1 MEIEIKKELNIYY
14 KNLILEGKK
23 YLNKIETL
31 PLKSDNAIDIAKSL
45 DKIEYNAKLYLQT
58 YRKKRVLTHEE
69 KQHYEFNTPI
79 EYVLKYFHTKRN
91 FMPISEELGKLI
103 NRIQEIQ
110 KGRNN
115 EKDI

>member
-1 MEIEIKKELNIYY
+1 MEIQQELNTYY
-14 KNLILEGKK
+14 QNLMLEGKE
-23 YLNKIETL
+23 YLNKIQTL

-45 DKIEYNAKLYLQT
+45 DRIEYNAKVYLQT
-58 YRKKRVLTHEE
+58 YRKKRVLTSEE
-69 KQHYEFNTPI
+69 KQHHEFNTPI
-79 EYVLKYFHTKRN
+79 DYILKYFHTKRN

-103 NRIQEIQ
+103 NRIKEIQ

>member
-69 KQHYEFNTPI
+69 KQHHEFNTPI
-79 EYVLKYFHTKRN
+79 EYVLKYFHTKRS

-103 NRIQEIQ
+103 NRIKAIQ
-110 KGRNN
+110 KGN
-115 EKDI
+115 E

>member
-1 MEIEIKKELNIYY
+1 MELQKELNTYY
-14 KNLILEGKK
+14 QNLMLEGKE
-23 YLNKIETL
+23 YLNKIQTL

-45 DKIEYNAKLYLQT
+45 DRIEYNAKVYLQT
-58 YRKKRVLTHEE
+58 YRKKRVLTSEE
-69 KQHYEFNTPI
+69 KQHHEFNTPI
-79 EYVLKYFHTKRN
+79 DYILKYFHTKRN

-103 NRIQEIQ
+103 NRIKEIQ

>member
-1 MEIEIKKELNIYY
+1 MEIQKELNTYY
-14 KNLILEGKK
+14 QNLMLEGKE
-23 YLNKIETL
+23 YLNKIQTL

-45 DKIEYNAKLYLQT
+45 DRIEYNAKVYLQT
-58 YRKKRVLTHEE
+58 YRKKRVLTSEE
-69 KQHYEFNTPI
+69 KQHHEFNTPI
-79 EYVLKYFHTKRN
+79 DYILKYFHTKRN

-103 NRIQEIQ
+103 NRTKEIQ

>member
-1 MEIEIKKELNIYY
+1 MEIQKELNIYY
-14 KNLILEGKK
+14 KNLMFEGKE

-45 DKIEYNAKLYLQT
+45 DRIEYNAKVYLQT
-58 YRKKRVLTHEE
+58 YRKKRVLTYEE
-69 KQHYEFNTPI
+69 KQHHEFNTPI
-79 EYVLKYFHTKRN
+79 DYILKYFHTKRN